1 MRDETEPRVR
11 APARIKEVG
20 GISNLR
26 GPGAQ
31 LGDLNLQRWQCQMC
45 RHPLSAI
52 GVEGFVDKL
61 HGVQGSVH
69 GGTGSVLAG
78 SRMDQSFVVLPKA
91 KISQQQ
97 PGAGFPP
104 PRAPPRAG
112 GLAYPTPGYVPP
124 NGQNP
129 LANPSPPTTVG
140 GITGAVGHENHSS
153 RTMDESF
160 VVLPSAAASMYKF
173 DGPGESG
180 AGNRGAVVSNA
191 QHTDAASFHSQ
202 VNVVQ
207 RCFEIASA
215 RTQVDQP
222 LCLECMRS
230 LSEELEKE
238 VEEVNRDIRAYE
250 YCLERL
256 EKQQHDAL
264 TEDDFEREKLK
275 IEEEERKLEAAVN
288 DVNEQREEV
297 EAQLRELELKSEEFE
312 KLEERFWHDCNDF
325 RLQLTAHQE
334 ERDAVLAKIE
344 VASSQLEMLKR
355 TNVLN
360 DAFHIWH
367 DGDFGTI
374 NNFRLGRLP
383 SVPVEWDEI
392 NAAWGQA
399 CLLLYTMAQ
408 YCKLNF
414 TYRILP
420 MGSYPRIADNKNT
433 YELFGPV
440 NLFWS
445 SRYDKAMTFFLAC
458 LKEFAEFAYA
468 KDRAANMA
476 PEKCFQLPYKVE
488 NDKVEGYT
496 ITQSFNRQEKW
507 TKALKYTLCNLK
519 WALYWLIGNTTFQP
533 ASPSSSIAL
542 MAGAG
547 SQSQTTESRSTSRLQ
562 RVAN

>member
-1 MRDETEPRVR
+1 MREESEPRAR
-11 APARIKEVG
+11 APAKVKEVS
-20 GISNLR
+20 GILNLR

-31 LGDLNLQRWQCQMC
+31 SGDPNLPRWQCQMC
-45 RHPLSAI
+45 RHYLSTA
-52 GVEGFVDKL
+52 GVEAFVEKL

-69 GGTGSVLAG
+69 GGSGSVFAG
-78 SRMDQSFVVLPKA
+78 SRMDQSFVVLPKSKNA
-91 KISQQQ
+91 LQQ
-97 PGAGFPP
+97 PGSGFLP
-104 PRAPPRAG
+104 PRPRSG
-112 GLAYPTPGYVPP
+112 GIAYPTPGYTPAANQPISPSAPP
-124 NGQNP
+124 
-129 LANPSPPTTVG
+129 G
-140 GITGAVGHENHSS
+140 GSSHPGPVGHELHGS
-153 RTMDESF
+153 RAMDESF

-173 DGPGESG
+173 DNAGDGG
-180 AGNRGAVVSNA
+180 AGHRGAVASNA
-191 QHTDAASFHSQ
+191 QHTNPASFDSQ
-202 VNVVQ
+202 VIVVQ

-215 RTQVDQP
+215 HTQVEQP
-222 LCLECMRS
+222 LCLECMRT

-250 YCLERL
+250 FCVERL
-256 EKQQHDAL
+256 EKQQKDAL
-264 TEDDFEREKLK
+264 TEEEFAREKLNV
-275 IEEEERKLEAAVN
+275 EEQERQLELEIRK
-288 DVNEQREEV
+288 VNEQREEV
-297 EAQLRELELKSEEFE
+297 EAQLRELDLKSEEFE
-312 KLEERFWHDCNDF
+312 ELEERFWHDCNDF

-334 ERDAVLAKIE
+334 ERDAVLAKME
-344 VASSQLEMLKR
+344 VAKSQLEILKR

-408 YCKLNF
+408 YCRLNF

-445 SRYDKAMTFFLAC
+445 TRYDKAMTFFLAC

-468 KDRAANMA
+468 KDRAANVS
-476 PEKCFQLPYKVE
+476 PDKCFSLPYKIE

-496 ITQSFNRQEKW
+496 ITQSFNRQDRW

-519 WALYWLIGNTTFQP
+519 WALYWLIGNTTFQS
-533 ASPSSSIAL
+533 ASPSSSVAL
-542 MAGAG
+542 VPGGGAH
-547 SQSQTTESRSTSRLQ
+547 SQTETKSGSRRQ
-562 RVAN
+562 RGTM